1 MLVRLLVLLLLLMP
15 MMGCGSLHD
24 DLTVE
29 VCERELLES
38 HRVADVDIDIEE
50 EESYGTTTTQSQ
62 CQSTRVKQRARLE
75 LLVS

>member
-1 MLVRLLVLLLLLMP
+1 MLVLLLVP
-15 MMGCGSLHD
+15 MMGFGSSYD

-38 HRVADVDIDIEE
+38 HRVAVVDCDMEE
-50 EESYGTTTTQSQ
+50 EVSYGTTATQSQ

-75 LLVS
+75 LLIS